1 MSVSCGRSV
10 IFFGFLHNKTDRYE
24 NPTIFLKLAL
34 NTITLPNPYYRCFD
48 VFIYVC
54 ITFVDTNIFQ
64 TEEVECQDLDKLQ
77 QADDEMMTT
86 MTTRV
91 DIGGEGGIL
100 LEIKNC
106 LISQRIWIITLHS
119 WRFSHWQRNSNGNYK
134 KSD

>member
-1 MSVSCGRSV
+1 MMEKKPKMKR
-10 IFFGFLHNKTDRYE
+10 IF
-24 NPTIFLKLAL
+24 
-34 NTITLPNPYYRCFD
+34 
-48 VFIYVC
+48 C

-100 LEIKNC
+100 LILQSQIYDGKKTQDEKNI
-106 LISQRIWIITLHS
+106 LVTFLVVAITVPLS
-119 WRFSHWQRNSNGNYK
+119 MTKPS
-134 KSD
+134 